1 MELDGHAGRLTA
13 LSLSSRLGLLSII
26 FAIAMRSSV
35 SWIRRFVYPL
45 AFLALLVLTPAI
57 FAGCGSSESSSNS
70 ASTGLPDEITIGAAM
85 AKTGYMAPY
94 DATFA
99 AVEQLIDETNA
110 RGGIDGHKI
119 RVIRADTRSDP
130 QQAALAA
137 QQLVEDGADVL
148 FFSGEALNAAAG
160 APLAE
165 EHGMLNM
172 SNANEPGFGPPT
184 TGRLSFS
191 SFPSLL
197 SEAGSGA
204 SFLKERGVER
214 PFLFR
219 DTAIIYGRAYC
230 SGVQQTWEELG
241 GTIAGSVD
249 FENSDESVAS
259 QVSELRDSN
268 ADAVV
273 VCSYPP
279 GGAAA
284 IKQIRAAGI
293 DVPILGPAGFDG
305 TFWLKGISDTTDIF
319 ATSNGS
325 AYDPPDGTTAKLFE
339 KLERA
344 GVDTDVSSALLG
356 AYAGGQLVLGAIEE
370 TDSVDG
376 NVLADALE
384 AKPHDT
390 VVGRLTYTRSDHHPI
405 RTWPIYSYTSGR
417 PELVAKVKPRFV
429 PEYGN

>member
-1 MELDGHAGRLTA
+1 MSPSVRPILVVI
-13 LSLSSRLGLLSII
+13 GL
-26 FAIAMRSSV
+26 
-35 SWIRRFVYPL
+35 
-45 AFLALLVLTPAI
+45 LLVLLP
-57 FAGCGSSESSSNS
+57 GCGSGGDST
-70 ASTGLPDEITIGAAM
+70 ASPATGLPKEIVIGAAL

-94 DATFA
+94 DSTFA
-99 AVEQLIDETNA
+99 AVEQLVKETNA
-110 RGGIDGHKI
+110 HGGIDGHEV
-119 RVIRADTRSDP
+119 RVIHADTRSDP
-130 QQAALAA
+130 QQAVIAVQKLI
-137 QQLVEDGADVL
+137 EDGANVL
-148 FFSGEALNAAAG
+148 VFSGEALNAAAG

-165 EHGMLNM
+165 EHGELNM
-172 SNANEPGFGPPT
+172 SNANEPGYGPPT

-197 SEAGSGA
+197 SEASAGA
-204 SFLKERGVER
+204 SFLHDRGIEH

-230 SGVQQTWEELG
+230 SGVQQTWEHLG

-259 QVSELRDSN
+259 QVSELRDSG

-273 VCSYPP
+273 MCSYPP

-305 TFWLKGISDTTDIF
+305 TFWLKGIPSTRDIY

-325 AYDPPDGTTAKLFE
+325 AYDPPNAETAKLFE
-339 KLERA
+339 KLKRV

-356 AYAGGQLVLGAIEE
+356 AYAGGQLILAAIRE
-370 TDSVDG
+370 TGSVDG
-376 NVLADALE
+376 NSLADALE

-390 VVGRLTYTRSDHHPI
+390 VVGKLTYTKTDHHPI
-405 RTWPIYSYTSGR
+405 PRNWPIYSYASGK
-417 PELVAKVKPRFV
+417 PELVAKVKPRFI
-429 PEYGN
+429 PEYGG